1 MMQIGAEYEIL
12 VRDAR
17 GIMLSHYTGESDS
30 FVKNF
35 TLLVEAGLRNVAVS
49 IKDTAGAAKS
59 CLGFTCTV
67 GAGDTGVD
75 SRHIVVGSGTEP
87 VDIDDYTLGE
97 KIAKP
102 ALLHNGLLIGPE
114 APYVDA
120 VHIKSQVAKR
130 SFLNMSA
137 EPVTISEMG
146 IVVLSSGANVLIL
159 RDVLPEAIV
168 VPVGGGV
175 DIAYTFKTA
184 ISGTGDS
191 FLQNYLRAIVCS
203 FNGSA
208 LVSVPDTDGTTRSI
222 NFAGTFPANAVAG
235 VDYYGILVGTSG
247 DSTIGD
253 ENVLGGPIPHGGVE
267 GSLNHSDV
275 FFTPTETDDTGAEL
289 ALHRSFVNMSPDP
302 ITVREVGVV
311 ARHSGYNVL
320 LLRDVVD
327 PIEIPAGGGVNVT
340 VVLRTEL

>member
-1 MMQIGAEYEIL
+1 MVQIGAEYEIL

-17 GIMLSHYTGESDS
+17 GIIASHHTGESDS

-35 TLLVEAGLRNVAVS
+35 TLLIEAGLRNVAVS
-49 IKDTAGAAKS
+49 VKDTTGATKS

-87 VDIDDYTLGE
+87 VGIDDYTLDE

-102 ALLHNGLLIGPE
+102 TLLHNGLLIGPE
-114 APYVDA
+114 LPYIDSGY
-120 VHIKSQVAKR
+120 IKSRVAKR

-137 EPVTISEMG
+137 EPATISEMG

-168 VPVGGGV
+168 VPAGGGV
-175 DIAYTFKTA
+175 DVAYTFKTV

-191 FLQNYLRAIVCS
+191 LLQNYLRAIVCS

-208 LVSVPDTDGTTRSI
+208 LVSVPDADGTARSI
-222 NFAGTFPANAVAG
+222 NFAGTFPVNAIAG
-235 VDYYGILVGTSG
+235 VDYYGVLVGTSG
-247 DSTIGD
+247 DSTVGD
-253 ENVLGGPIPHGGVE
+253 ENVLGGPIPHGDVE
-267 GSLNHSDV
+267 GSLVHSDV
-275 FFTPTETDDTGAEL
+275 FFAPTETDETGAEL
-289 ALHRSFVNMSPDP
+289 ALHRSFANVSPDP

-311 ARHSGYNVL
+311 ARHSGYNIL

-327 PIEIPAGGGVNVT
+327 PMEIPAGGGVNVT
-340 VVLRTEL
+340 VALRTEL

>member
-1 MMQIGAEYEIL
+1 MVQIGAEYEIL
-12 VRDAR
+12 VRNAS
-17 GIMLSHYTGESDS
+17 GITTSRRAGESDS

-35 TLLVEAGLRNVAVS
+35 TLLIEAGLRNTAASV
-49 IKDTAGAAKS
+49 KDTTGATKS
-59 CLGFTCTV
+59 CHGFTCTV
-67 GAGDTGVD
+67 GDTEVNID
-75 SRHIVVGSGTEP
+75 SRHIVVGTGTDP
-87 VDIDDYTLGE
+87 VGIDDYTLDG
-97 KIAKP
+97 KIAKTTLWHSM
-102 ALLHNGLLIGPE
+102 ALITPE
-114 APYVDA
+114 APYIDGGY
-120 VHIKSQVAKR
+120 IKARVAKR
-130 SFLNMSA
+130 SFINRTTS
-137 EPVTISEMG
+137 PVTISEMG
-146 IVVLSSGANVLIL
+146 IVVLSSGSNILIL

-253 ENVLGGPIPHGGVE
+253 ENVLGAPIPHGGVD

-327 PIEIPAGGGVNVT
+327 PMEIPAGGGVNVT